1 MLEEGLGYTTLCL
14 MGVGAVEMA
23 QLEKALVTKP
33 DEPGAIP
40 MTHREL
46 LKVVL
51 CLLHICQPLHAAL
64 GRG

>member
-51 CLLHICQPLHAAL
+51 
-64 GRG
+64 